1 MLLVTFCLRLTC
13 GLLGCLLL
21 IPSTVSP
28 RFFRAQLLTALALL
42 TGTAIFLWHDADV
55 WLLLA
60 LAAGIVFAFAGSV
73 AWSLEGAPGGRA
85 LIALDLLAAAAV
97 LLMGDRLDGRGAGPL
112 WLRVADDATSA
123 ALLGTAT
130 TAMLVGHSY
139 LISPTLSLTPLL
151 RLLAALFVSTLVRM
165 AVSGAA
171 GVWTVEAGWG
181 NLNRETILWLVLR
194 WGLGFVAPLVL
205 GWMARE
211 AAKIRSTQ
219 SATGILYV
227 VVIFC
232 FLGELTSQVLRATAA
247 SA

>member
-1 MLLVTFCLRLTC
+1 MLLVLFCLRLAC

-21 IPSTVSP
+21 IPSTVSH
-28 RFFRAQLLTALALL
+28 RFFRAHLLTALALF
-42 TGTAIFLWHDADV
+42 TGAGVFLGGDANA
-55 WLLLA
+55 WLWLGLAVALLA
-60 LAAGIVFAFAGSV
+60 AFAGSV

-85 LIALDLLAAAAV
+85 TTLVALVAGAVVLGLADRSAAE
-97 LLMGDRLDGRGAGPL
+97 GPL
-112 WLRVADDATSA
+112 WLRLADDATSA

-151 RLLAALFVSTLVRM
+151 RLLMALFVATGLRM
-165 AVSGAA
+165 AIAGVS
-171 GVWTVEAGWG
+171 GVWTLEGGWG
-181 NLNRETILWLVLR
+181 NLKGETWLWLALR
-194 WGLGFVAPLVL
+194 WGVGFVGPLVL

-227 VVIFC
+227 VVICC
-232 FLGELTSQVLRATAA
+232 FLGELTGQLLRATAA